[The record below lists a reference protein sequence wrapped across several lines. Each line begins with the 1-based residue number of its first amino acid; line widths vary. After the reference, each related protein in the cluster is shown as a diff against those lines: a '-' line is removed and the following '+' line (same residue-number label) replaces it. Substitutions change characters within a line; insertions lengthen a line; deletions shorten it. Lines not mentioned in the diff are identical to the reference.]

1 MLGAIVRHVVGRP
14 RIPQDV
20 CMRAAYIQQRGP
32 AENIRY
38 GTLSEPVAQ
47 PGEVIVQVDAVA
59 VNPVDTFVRSGSY
72 PTEIPLPF
80 VVGRDLVGRVVH
92 GAAGFQAGEKVW
104 CGSLGYDGRQGATA
118 ELVAVPAERL
128 YRLPVQV
135 DPLAAVAVL
144 HPASTAYLATIE
156 YGEVR
161 SGETVLILGAGGNVG
176 SAAVALAVGSG
187 AMVIAVAS
195 RRSLD
200 RCAQLGA
207 HEVYDYTADW
217 VPQVSKAHHGAIDV
231 CIDTSGVNDVAMA
244 VDLLAPH
251 GRIVLL
257 SGDGTP
263 ETQRAVPLGPLYR
276 KSGSLRGFVMSRA
289 TVRQLTDA
297 AQRIAMLLGTGEI
310 TPNIIDLMHF
320 SETARAHRRIETEV
334 MGGTRL
340 VLLPA

>member
-1 MLGAIVRHVVGRP
+1 M
-14 RIPQDV
+14 
-20 CMRAAYIQQRGP
+20 
-32 AENIRY
+32 
-38 GTLSEPVAQ
+38 
-47 PGEVIVQVDAVA
+47 
-59 VNPVDTFVRSGSY
+59 
-72 PTEIPLPF
+72 
-80 VVGRDLVGRVVH
+80 
-92 GAAGFQAGEKVW
+92 
-104 CGSLGYDGRQGATA
+104 
-118 ELVAVPAERL
+118 
-128 YRLPVQV
+128 QV

-144 HPASTAYLATIE
+144 HPASTAYLATVE

-257 SGDGTP
+257 GRRHTGNPTCGAAGTAVPQEWFPARVCHVQGDGP
-263 ETQRAVPLGPLYR
+263 P
-276 KSGSLRGFVMSRA
+276 
-289 TVRQLTDA
+289 
-297 AQRIAMLLGTGEI
+297 
-310 TPNIIDLMHF
+310 
-320 SETARAHRRIETEV
+320 AHRCGSTHRDVAGYRRDHTEYH
-334 MGGTRL
+334 
-340 VLLPA
+340 